1 MADQLTH
8 EQTVEFRHAFAIFDK
23 DGDGTIDSSE
33 LGSVMNSLRQKLT
46 DAELETM
53 INQADIDGDGTINFE
68 EFLIMM
74 AKKLTDTDIGEDI
87 MEAFKVFD
95 DNNSG

>member
-8 EQTVEFRHAFAIFDK
+8 EQTVEFRDAFAIFDK

-33 LGSVMNSLRQKLT
+33 LSSVMNSLGQKPT

-53 INQADIDGDGTINFE
+53 INEADIDGDGTINLKSF
-68 EFLIMM
+68 
-74 AKKLTDTDIGEDI
+74 
-87 MEAFKVFD
+87 
-95 DNNSG
+95 S

>member
-1 MADQLTH
+1 
-8 EQTVEFRHAFAIFDK
+8 
-23 DGDGTIDSSE
+23 
-33 LGSVMNSLRQKLT
+33 MNSPGQKPT

-53 INQADIDGDGTINFE
+53 INEADINGDGTINFE

-74 AKKLTDTDIGEDI
+74 AKKLTNTDIGEDI

-95 DNNSG
+95 DNNIG